1 MGTKPTV
8 IDRARSRKAQ
18 GHSGNRNGPPVDT
31 VTALGDW
38 PDPTPL
44 GAEIQAPAFP
54 REILPGPLAKLADE
68 IAYSMNAPV
77 DFPAVTMLALASG
90 AIANSRAISP
100 KRSYQESPLVFA
112 GLIGRPG
119 VVKSPVLGILRNAF
133 DRRQTELLRDWKD
146 ELEVWEGRDP
156 KERGPRPTAQRV
168 LVSDTTTETL
178 GLLIS
183 ENPRGLIQVRDELM
197 ELVAGLN
204 QYKGGKGADRQFY
217 LKIWSCDPLLIDRK
231 SDRSAGGGPL
241 YSPRS
246 FCSIVGGLQ
255 PDVLTQ
261 FRQMRINDGFL
272 DRWLWCYPEELPAAG
287 ANVLEVSDALRGQWA
302 GVIDRLLALPME
314 QRDDGTTRPHYILL
328 TTEAREYWL
337 EADRE
342 IATALN
348 VEEFPECLRGAWIKL
363 RTYLLRLALILH
375 CLRNALGES
384 VGEYIDGESI
394 RRAFLLVE
402 YFQGHARKVYA
413 AIDADQTVRAARK
426 LLRWLPGC
434 EGGRFTAREAYRQL
448 RGSLDKPADIEPILA
463 LLSEHDYIRAV
474 PQPEPKGP
482 GRKPSPVYE
491 VNPRQ

>member
-1 MGTKPTV
+1 MGTKPSI
-8 IDRARSRKAQ
+8 IDKARSRKANS
-18 GHSGNRNGPPVDT
+18 HPGNRNGSAVDT

-68 IAYSMNAPV
+68 IAVSMNAPV

-100 KRSYQESPLVFA
+100 KRSYQESPTVFA

-119 VVKSPVLGILRNAF
+119 VVKSPVLGILRRAF
-133 DRRQTELLRDWKD
+133 DSRQLQLLAEWGEELA
-146 ELEVWEGRDP
+146 EWEKQPPD
-156 KERGPRPTAQRV
+156 ERGPKPNAQRI

-178 GLLIS
+178 GRLIVA
-183 ENPRGLIQVRDELM
+183 NPRGLIQVRDELM

-204 QYKGGKGADRQFY
+204 QYKGGQGADRQFY
-217 LKIWSCDPLLIDRK
+217 LKIWSCDPLLIDRMSDK
-231 SDRSAGGGPL
+231 SAKGGPL

-261 FRQMRINDGFL
+261 FRQMKINDGFL

-287 ANVLEVSDALRGQWA
+287 ANFLEVSDSLREQWA

-328 TTEAREYWL
+328 TTEARGLWL

-384 VGEYIDGESI
+384 VGEYVDGESI

-413 AIDADQTVRAARK
+413 AIDADKTVRAARK

-434 EGGRFTAREAYRQL
+434 EDGRFKTRDAYRQL

-474 PQPEPKGP
+474 PMPPTTGA